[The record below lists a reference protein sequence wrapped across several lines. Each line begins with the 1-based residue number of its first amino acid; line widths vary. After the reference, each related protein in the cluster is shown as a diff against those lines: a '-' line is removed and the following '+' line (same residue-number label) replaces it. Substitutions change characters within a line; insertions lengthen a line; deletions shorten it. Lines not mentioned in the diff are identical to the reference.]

1 MPGSS
6 ANSPRVAIRPA
17 TGKLGI
23 LDYYRLKNVQAD
35 TEMRESIAGTGSGR
49 IANAP

>member
-1 MPGSS
+1 M
-6 ANSPRVAIRPA
+6 ADAFR

-35 TEMRESIAGTGSGR
+35 TEMRESIAGEGSR
-49 IANAP
+49 TTRPS